1 MQEVKRG
8 RPRNAEKMKK
18 SSIARI
24 FWANIRKQQY
34 LLGIEDESLA
44 GMLGVTGRTL
54 LNWDK
59 EPENIRLGTVNTFC
73 ISTGIEIAELIK

>member
-59 EPENIRLGTVNTFC
+59 EPENIRLGTVNTFR